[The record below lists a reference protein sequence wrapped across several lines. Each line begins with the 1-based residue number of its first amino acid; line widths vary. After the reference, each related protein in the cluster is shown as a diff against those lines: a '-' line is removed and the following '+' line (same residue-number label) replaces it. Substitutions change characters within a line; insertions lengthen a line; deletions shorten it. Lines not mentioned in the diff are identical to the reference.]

1 MQQKNIFIDLD
12 GVVLNSEQKIKDL
25 IQERKPTSKKE
36 WDIFFDSIDW
46 FELLKNSSSINNSV
60 EILNE
65 ASSQN
70 DNLMILTKIHTL
82 LEAQAK
88 VYDLRENR
96 KINIPILFV
105 PPHVDKSQIYIP
117 VNNEI
122 LVDDSP
128 KNIDNWNKFG
138 GYGILFEENCEVE
151 TKNKVKSLEFLLK
164 R

>member
-1 MQQKNIFIDLD
+1 MKQKNIFIDLD
-12 GVVLNSEQKIKDL
+12 GVVLNSEQKIRDL

-36 WDIFFDSIDW
+36 WDIFFENIDW
-46 FELLKNSSSINNSV
+46 FELLKNSSSINHSV
-60 EILNE
+60 EILKE
-65 ASSQN
+65 VSMHE

-117 VNNEI
+117 NNKEI
-122 LVDDSP
+122 LVDDSQ

-138 GYGILFEENCEVE
+138 GNGILFKEDCEVE
-151 TKNKVKSLEFLLK
+151 TNNKVKSLEFLLK